1 MTGSLADVVPISVLE
16 PDGLIVTTSGRYV
29 RLIECERVPN
39 AVTAD
44 PVTLSAIE
52 RAYANVCRT
61 IPDHQ
66 GIVVYAQTDP
76 VPLREAL
83 EGDLELTRAAANADR
98 AAGHHALADAR
109 GRLLEATTQT
119 VLAAA
124 GAEQPAVAARWW
136 VAVPYLPRLET
147 PREQLRSLAARSRG
161 RVPWSAHRDAAI
173 ESARITSQIEAAL
186 RAAGIE
192 TYLLGWYPDA
202 RAGVGA
208 APPRDRCRVRPGPA
222 RRSLP
227 GGDRDDDRSGT
238 RCAPSRRARGL

>member
-1 MTGSLADVVPISVLE
+1 MLE

-44 PVTLSAIE
+44 PVTLGAIE

-83 EGDLELTRAAANADR
+83 EGDLELTQAAANADR
-98 AAGHHALADAR
+98 AAGRHALADAR

-161 RVPWSAHRDAAI
+161 PDAVVGASRGGDRERAHHVADRG
-173 ESARITSQIEAAL
+173 
-186 RAAGIE
+186 RAARRRDRDLSAGRH
-192 TYLLGWYPDA
+192 PDA
-202 RAGVGA
+202 RAAVGA
-208 APPRDRCRVRPGPA
+208 TPPRDR
-222 RRSLP
+222 
-227 GGDRDDDRSGT
+227 
-238 RCAPSRRARGL
+238 

>member
-1 MTGSLADVVPISVLE
+1 M
-16 PDGLIVTTSGRYV
+16 
-29 RLIECERVPN
+29 
-39 AVTAD
+39 
-44 PVTLSAIE
+44 
-52 RAYANVCRT
+52 
-61 IPDHQ
+61 
-66 GIVVYAQTDP
+66 
-76 VPLREAL
+76 
-83 EGDLELTRAAANADR
+83 
-98 AAGHHALADAR
+98 
-109 GRLLEATTQT
+109 
-119 VLAAA
+119 LAAA

-192 TYLLGWYPDA
+192 TYLFDGTQTLALLWERLHPGD
-202 RAGVGA
+202 RAEC
-208 APPRDRCRVRPGPA
+208 DLDLLA
-222 RRSLP
+222 RRLP